1 MSYSAPQ
8 SPAQYRDRDA
18 DSNASPARPSKLL
31 RLWQLSTERASS
43 LPPRRLNSPVKN
55 APQTRPRLQEYYTFD
70 HAVSLFKSSK
80 NIVVL
85 TGAGIS
91 TSLGVPDFRSQN
103 GVYNLLTDSIY
114 DDPQELFHIANF
126 KTDPG
131 EFFKQAA
138 KVFPRMQGLV
148 PVNDDKKSTKSTDVP
163 LVPRYSATHAFLA
176 LLQSKGKLLTIYTQ
190 NIDGLEVAAGL
201 PLSKVIQ
208 CHGTLATATCMSCGK
223 RTTARKYM
231 PHVRAGKIPFCKCS
245 LDPDVRDSKQRGR
258 SGKKKRKRDDYE
270 DTDEEDGESQSQFP
284 KGLMKPDM
292 TFFGEPISQAYEP
305 RLEDDKT
312 KVDLLVIIGT
322 SLKVEPV
329 NDMPLIIPPKVPQIW
344 ISKDRCTRDGVKVD
358 IELLGECDLIL
369 EEIARR
375 AGWST
380 VLQER
385 LWENRNTDD
394 TQIPME
400 KPKKSS
406 AAKAKENLELRPKQ
420 HKSTEQMVPPQN
432 GAIIK
437 TDDKVSDQ
445 AVSPP
450 EKHAVR
456 TESKKIAAHNG
467 PSDAA
472 ESRSEA
478 KSNGTK
484 LPPSKITIELEAG
497 QRSRW
502 YVRRAK

>member
-8 SPAQYRDRDA
+8 SPAVHGKDA
-18 DSNASPARPSKLL
+18 DSNASPSRPSKLL
-31 RLWQLSTERASS
+31 RLLHLSTERASS
-43 LPPRRLNSPVKN
+43 LPPRRLDSPTKN
-55 APQTRPRLQEYYTFD
+55 APQIRPRLQQYHTFD

-148 PVNDDKKSTKSTDVP
+148 PVSGNKKSTNLADVP
-163 LVPRYSATHAFLA
+163 LVPKYSATHAFLA
-176 LLQSKGKLLTIYTQ
+176 MLQSKGKLLTNYTQ

-208 CHGTLATATCMSCGK
+208 CHGTLATATCMTCGK

-245 LDPDVRDSKQRGR
+245 LDPVVKDPKQRGR

-270 DTDEEDGESQSQFP
+270 DTDEEDAESQVPFP

-292 TFFGEPISQAYEP
+292 TFFGEPISQAYAP
-305 RLEDDKT
+305 RLEDDTT

-329 NDMPLIIPPKVPQIW
+329 NDMPLVIPPQVPQIW

-375 AGWST
+375 AGWFT

-385 LWENRNTDD
+385 LWENRKTDD
-394 TQIPME
+394 TNIP
-400 KPKKSS
+400 S

-420 HKSTEQMVPPQN
+420 DKAIEQAALPATN
-432 GAIIK
+432 GVVIK
-437 TDDKVSDQ
+437 TDNKVPDQ
-445 AVSPP
+445 AVSPE
-450 EKHAVR
+450 EKHAAM
-456 TESKKIAAHNG
+456 TESKKPASYNG
-467 PSDAA
+467 QANPAK
-472 ESRSEA
+472 SEA
-478 KSNGTK
+478 SVDENK
-484 LPPSKITIELEAG
+484 LWPSKVTIELEAG

-502 YVRRAK
+502 FVRRAK